1 MDILITILTVQFF
14 VLFFYWGGVG
24 VKSLFK
30 DKPIIRPQKTSIQME
45 PVGWNSFRHSVSDV
59 EGKFIVE
66 EAFKTKRNHYALRIR
81 NLKTGES
88 RTVYGKDSYDVSDKA
103 KRIFLTWEISQ

>member
-1 MDILITILTVQFF
+1 MEIL
-14 VLFFYWGGVG
+14 VL
-24 VKSLFK
+24 L
-30 DKPIIRPQKTSIQME
+30 PIIWIVVFLIVRKRPQETSIQGE

-88 RTVYGKDSYDVSDKA
+88 RTLYGKDLYDVSDKA
-103 KRIFLTWEISQ
+103 KKVFHTWEISW

>member
-1 MDILITILTVQFF
+1 MEMLALLPVIWIVVFLMIR
-14 VLFFYWGGVG
+14 
-24 VKSLFK
+24 K
-30 DKPIIRPQKTSIQME
+30 RPQETSIQGE
-45 PVGWNSFRHSVSDV
+45 PVGWNGFRHDVSDV

-88 RTVYGKDSYDVSDKA
+88 RTVYGKDPYDVSDKA

>member
-1 MDILITILTVQFF
+1 MEMLALLPVIWVVVFLMIR
-14 VLFFYWGGVG
+14 
-24 VKSLFK
+24 K
-30 DKPIIRPQKTSIQME
+30 RPQKTSIQVE

>member
-1 MDILITILTVQFF
+1 MEIL
-14 VLFFYWGGVG
+14 VL
-24 VKSLFK
+24 L
-30 DKPIIRPQKTSIQME
+30 PIIWIVVFLMIRKRPQKTSIQVE

-103 KRIFLTWEISQ
+103 KRIFLTWEISR

>member
-1 MDILITILTVQFF
+1 MEMLALLPVIWVVVFLIIR
-14 VLFFYWGGVG
+14 
-24 VKSLFK
+24 K
-30 DKPIIRPQKTSIQME
+30 RPQKTSIQVE

-59 EGKFIVE
+59 KGKFVVE